1 MEREIFLENNSI
13 QQSVVYN
20 MNITGSSGEGTAEG
34 GEAREGA
41 LCKG

>member
-1 MEREIFLENNSI
+1 MEREIFLKNKNI
-13 QQSVVYN
+13 QKFGVYD